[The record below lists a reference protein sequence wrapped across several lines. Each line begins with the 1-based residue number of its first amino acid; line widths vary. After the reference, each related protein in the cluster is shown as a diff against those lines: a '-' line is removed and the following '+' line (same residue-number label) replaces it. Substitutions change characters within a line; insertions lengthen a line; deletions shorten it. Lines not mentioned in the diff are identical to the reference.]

1 MFRQDCYR
9 PSLYVIKVPAAPATL
24 GWDPLTVRLPSA
36 AYEMGQA
43 CKDA

>member
-1 MFRQDCYR
+1 MSFQ
-9 PSLYVIKVPAAPATL
+9 VPAAPAIL

-43 CKDA
+43 C